1 MYFTK
6 HVHRK
11 DGSRH
16 EVSRPERSMRSMPR
30 LGPCGIGIPVVE
42 DPELARDT
50 CHAEKDG
57 QHG

>member
-1 MYFTK
+1 
-6 HVHRK
+6 
-11 DGSRH
+11 
-16 EVSRPERSMRSMPR
+16 MRSMPR

-42 DPELARDT
+42 DPELARGT